1 MNNVNPFKNMLRNI
15 VINEKP
21 TFYPVK
27 ILPNIDYAKSGEKV
41 DNIPLKNR
49 FKKNEWRPLVI
60 DDYVSAYLSLS
71 VTPVEIAQERFEKNF
86 NHCHLKIPI
95 SNRSETL
102 DYPTKNNFHIQIR
115 I

>member
-1 MNNVNPFKNMLRNI
+1 MNNVNPFKNMLRNT

-21 TFYPVK
+21 TFYPLK
-27 ILPNIDYAKSGEKV
+27 ILPNIEYAKPGEKV

-71 VTPVEIAQERFEKNF
+71 VTPVEIAQE
-86 NHCHLKIPI
+86 KI
-95 SNRSETL
+95 
-102 DYPTKNNFHIQIR
+102 
-115 I
+115 